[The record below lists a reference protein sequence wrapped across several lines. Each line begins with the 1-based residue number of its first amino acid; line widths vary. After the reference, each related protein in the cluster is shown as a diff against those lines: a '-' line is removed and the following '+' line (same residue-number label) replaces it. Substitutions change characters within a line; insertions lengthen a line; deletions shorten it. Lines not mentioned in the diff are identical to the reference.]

1 MNEINLEDLGLK
13 TNPFESIIADEQSA
27 FVYTLYGRETELE
40 RFSHFIH
47 EAIKKNTQQR
57 IMIMGDYGTGKT
69 HHILH
74 LQHDINSGKYGKGF
88 AAVYLGNLGIS
99 FRRLYEI
106 IISKTKEQLPQLSDT
121 INSLSSVEPGNS
133 VERTYAQEKLRDN
146 IIENL
151 GILIANARKSGLKG
165 IFLLIDEAEDI
176 VQSDNADDIQYFVQ
190 CLLHLVNN
198 LQGTP
203 LHIIMGFSR
212 EAMSRVTEIGGVS
225 SDGRK
230 LGDAFLQRFPNKI
243 QLGHLSAND
252 AKLMVLDRLNS
263 ARLTRNE
270 TFYPIKP
277 EIIGVVSRLV
287 SGHPREILAIMDQAL
302 RETIFSG
309 EREITGSEII
319 QILSKHESFYSK
331 SFILDWNSLMK
342 ISENI
347 SAKNELLGKD
357 FRRLSGKLLGEEG
370 SVTENDF
377 TDSTFPELLTAPV
390 GGIRILERRDN
401 DCGETEYV
409 INPDVKNAVFKEK
422 RYDSDIALAVEREII
437 DLINYPEKYQ
447 AQLTHGLWKIVQ
459 AGWKAEF
466 NSQKEMGPYLSI
478 IGNVKTDA
486 STTQVSVLFSSYKG
500 SAFPEELYKGIIGS
514 LESRQSGFAYVLY
527 DGPRLTTDSH
537 YTRLKNNLRDE
548 GKERFLSNILTI
560 NAVEL
565 PMQKDQL
572 MGQIK
577 YLGNREIK
585 PSDEINAADLFGI
598 LGTDKKLTELID
610 TLAIVYP
617 EERIRT
623 VINYFATNNLQ
634 SYSLRDLKAPL
645 ENNPYINT
653 DFLERFYRQRFVR
666 KIGAKWQIAQL
677 DDNPPW
683 KLIYAFIRNNGPSTM
698 ETIREDLKQKYVFQ
712 CPIGDENAMV
722 NWYLQILT
730 MLAIVDTKT
739 ESDAVFYQIIDHSKQ
754 LDLLLQSCGPALM
767 EFKTLLDSAEPLQIP
782 LSDYK
787 TNYEAYKGKLD
798 SYRDIFDAGNEEVI
812 KCTGLLKEIL
822 ASTEKLKKDIKTNQA
837 EQSSRYDHVKK
848 LVDSFISELTKAES
862 DRYITAVECKEWE
875 EAFLS
880 ELLKA
885 ETVLKNNEFST
896 LAISLNSIDQSLTS
910 LKNQIDDRKTSKQP
924 CIDYSSKVAEL
935 ILVCAALIKK
945 MSDVNY
951 CPVELKERYLA
962 SCKKFDEDYAKYFN
976 SGHYSEAKNC
986 ITSIHTELLAINS
999 GLTQKCSDYKD
1010 YKARISS
1017 ARKIVPEGDEILTA
1031 YIQAAEKSFA
1041 LWDFSQVATQ
1051 LSLFDKARE
1060 GTKLKLPEDE
1070 FKELFKEHSTVKIEY
1085 ALKTHSIEQ
1094 VFQYLKVLYQ
1104 KGEISSIDF
1113 RFK

>member
-1 MNEINLEDLGLK
+1 MSEINLEDLGLK
-13 TNPFESIIADEQSA
+13 NNPFESIIADEQSA

-40 RFSHFIH
+40 RFSQFIH
-47 EAIKKNTQQR
+47 EATKKNTQQR
-57 IMIMGDYGTGKT
+57 VMIMGDYGTGKT

-74 LQHDINSGKYGKGF
+74 LLHDINSGKYGEGF

-106 IISKTKEQLPQLSDT
+106 IISKTHEQLPQLSET

-176 VQSDNADDIQYFVQ
+176 VQSDKADDIQYFVQ

-225 SDGRK
+225 TDGRK

-270 TFYPIKP
+270 KFYPIKP

-302 RETIFSG
+302 RETIYSG

-342 ISENI
+342 ITEDI

-357 FRRLSGKLLGEEG
+357 FKRLSGKLLGEEG

-377 TDSTFPELLTAPV
+377 ADSTFPELLTAPV

-447 AQLTHGLWKIVQ
+447 TQLTHGLWKIVQ

-478 IGNVKTDA
+478 VGNVKTDA
-486 STTQVSVLFSSYKG
+486 STTPVSVLFSSYKG

-610 TLAIVYP
+610 TLAMVYP

-634 SYSLRDLKAPL
+634 SYSLKDLKAPL

-712 CPIGDENAMV
+712 CPVGDENAMV

-739 ESDAVFYQIIDHSKQ
+739 ENDAVFYQIIDHSKQ
-754 LDLLLQSCGPALM
+754 LDLLLQSCGPALT
-767 EFKTLLDSAEPLQIP
+767 EFKTVLDSAEPLQIP

-812 KCTGLLKEIL
+812 KCTSLLKEIL
-822 ASTEKLKKDIKTNQA
+822 ASTEKLKKSIKTNQA

-848 LVDSFISELTKAES
+848 LVESFKSDLTKAET
-862 DRYITAVECKEWE
+862 DRYISSVECKEWKE
-875 EAFLS
+875 TLHS

-885 ETVLKNNEFST
+885 ETFLKNNEFSA
-896 LAISLNSIDQSLTS
+896 LAIALNSIDHSLTS
-910 LKNQIDDRKTSKQP
+910 LRDQIVDRKTSKQP
-924 CIDYSSKVAEL
+924 CIDYSLKVAEL
-935 ILVCAALIKK
+935 ISVCAALIKK

-951 CPVELKERYLA
+951 CPDELKGRYQA

-976 SGHYSEAKNC
+976 SGHYSDAKTC
-986 ITSIHTELLAINS
+986 ITAIHTELLAINS
-999 GLTQKCSDYKD
+999 GLAQKCSDYKD
-1010 YKARISS
+1010 YEARISS
-1017 ARKIVPEGDEILTA
+1017 ARKIVPDGDEILTA

-1041 LWDFSQVATQ
+1041 VWDFSQVATQ
-1051 LSLFDKARE
+1051 LRLFDKARE